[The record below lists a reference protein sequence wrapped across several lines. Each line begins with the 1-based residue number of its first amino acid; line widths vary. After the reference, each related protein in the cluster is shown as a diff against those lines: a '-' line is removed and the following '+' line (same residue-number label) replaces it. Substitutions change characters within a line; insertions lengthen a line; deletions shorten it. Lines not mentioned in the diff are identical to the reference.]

1 MADAYAITLR
11 CHDGDAARF
20 RRVLAEIAG
29 PSRAEEGNVVFETH
43 QAPDDE
49 NAFFVYESYRDEAAY
64 EAHLATP
71 WFKRVEEELFPAL
84 ADRAVQRYVTIDA
97 AR

>member
-1 MADAYAITLR
+1 MYE
-11 CHDGDAARF
+11 GYG
-20 RRVLAEIAG
+20 EAG
-29 PSRAEEGNVVFETH
+29 
-43 QAPDDE
+43 
-49 NAFFVYESYRDEAAY
+49 Y

-71 WFKRVEEELFPAL
+71 WFKRVEAELFPAL